1 MDFGEFRRKKHS
13 QSMSESESKHLHVER
28 IYSDYVQTNL
38 TKTVAG
44 SFLNATIKTSNYN
57 CSVTNN
63 LQNEA
68 LNVQYL
74 LQI

>member
-38 TKTVAG
+38 TKTVVG
-44 SFLNATIKTSNYN
+44 SFLNAPT
-57 CSVTNN
+57 
-63 LQNEA
+63 
-68 LNVQYL
+68 
-74 LQI
+74 